1 MGEGDDFDLHGG
13 CQAVLRAP
21 LACKCPAVFYSRML
35 SLAQGRELIR
45 SHVAPL
51 EAAPCELA
59 EAHGR
64 VLREAVRAREDFPAF
79 DRSSMDGYAIARED
93 DSAAFRVIG
102 EVQPGAAKEL
112 EIRRGECVRIFT
124 GAAIPRGASQVIMQ
138 EDVRREGD
146 LMIPETR
153 DERLNIRCRG
163 EDARAG
169 DLLLASGAR
178 LGAGEVALLAQAG
191 CVRVMASPQ
200 PRVIHITT
208 GGELVPPESEPARGQ
223 IRDSNST
230 LVAALLREG
239 GAQLGFQGRSVDDPD
254 TLRQVIAS
262 HPQSAWDV
270 LLISGGA
277 SVGDYDFGARVLRE
291 SGFDIVFAGLNLRP
305 GKPLVF
311 ARRERQIAFVI
322 PGNPVSHFV
331 TFHVAIRA
339 ALESLEDAEPSWP
352 LSEAALEA
360 PLPAFR
366 DARETYWP
374 ALLSSA
380 GELSVMPLKQ
390 QSSGDL
396 GALVGANALIRIV
409 PPCSAKAAGERV
421 ECLWL

>member
-1 MGEGDDFDLHGG
+1 
-13 CQAVLRAP
+13 
-21 LACKCPAVFYSRML
+21 ML
-35 SLAQGRELIR
+35 SLDQGRELIR
-45 SHVAPL
+45 SHVVPL
-51 EAAPCELA
+51 DPAAFALA

-64 VLREAVRAREDFPAF
+64 VLREAVHAREDFPAF
-79 DRSSMDGYAIARED
+79 DRSSMDGYAIARDD

-102 EVQPGAAKEL
+102 EVQPGAAEEP

-124 GAAIPRGASQVIMQ
+124 GAAIPRGATQVIMQ
-138 EDVRREGD
+138 EDVRREGE
-146 LMIPETR
+146 LMIPEMR
-153 DERLNIRCRG
+153 DERLNIRFRG

-191 CVRVMASPQ
+191 CVLVMASPQ

-208 GGELVPPESEPARGQ
+208 GGELVPPDTEPARGQ

-230 LVAALLREG
+230 LVAALLREAG
-239 GAQLGFQGRSVDDPD
+239 SQLGFQGRSADDPAA
-254 TLRQVIAS
+254 LGELIAS
-262 HPQSAWDV
+262 QPRGAWDA

-277 SVGDYDFGARVLRE
+277 SVGDYDFGTRVLRE
-291 SGFDIVFAGLNLRP
+291 LGFEVVFSGLNLKP

-331 TFHVAIRA
+331 TFHVAIRS
-339 ALESLEDAEPSWP
+339 ALELLQDAEPFWP
-352 LSEAALEA
+352 VVEATLEAA
-360 PLPAFR
+360 LPAFR
-366 DARETYWP
+366 DTRETYWP
-374 ALLSSA
+374 ARLSRA
-380 GELSVMPLKQ
+380 GELRVMPLKQ

-396 GALVGANALIRIV
+396 GALAGANALIRIV
-409 PPCSAKAAGERV
+409 PPCAARAVSERV

>member
-1 MGEGDDFDLHGG
+1 
-13 CQAVLRAP
+13 
-21 LACKCPAVFYSRML
+21 ML

-45 SHVAPL
+45 SRVIPL
-51 EAAPCELA
+51 EPVPCALA

-64 VLREAVRAREDFPAF
+64 VLREPVHAREDFPAF
-79 DRSSMDGYAIARED
+79 DRSSMDGYAIARDD

-102 EVQPGAAKEL
+102 EVQPGAAEEL

-138 EDVRREGD
+138 EDVRREGE

-153 DERLNIRCRG
+153 DERLNIRFQG

-169 DLLLASGAR
+169 DLLLAGGAR

-191 CVRVMASPQ
+191 CVRVLASPQ

-208 GGELVPPESEPARGQ
+208 GGELVPPDAEPARGQ

-230 LVAALLREG
+230 LIAALLRET
-239 GAQLGFQGRSVDDPD
+239 GAMLGFQGRSADDPAV
-254 TLRQVIAS
+254 LAELIAS
-262 HPQSAWDV
+262 QSQSGWDV

-291 SGFDIVFAGLNLRP
+291 LGFEIVFPGLNLKP

-311 ARRERQIAFVI
+311 ARRERQIAFLI

-339 ALESLEDAEPSWP
+339 ALESLEGVEPSWAIVQ
-352 LSEAALEA
+352 AALA
-360 PLPAFR
+360 SPLPAFR
-366 DARETYWP
+366 DTRETCWP
-374 ALLSSA
+374 ARLERA
-380 GELSVMPLKQ
+380 GELRVHPLKQ
-390 QSSGDL
+390 QSSGDSR
-396 GALVGANALIRIV
+396 ALVGANALIRIV
-409 PPCSAKAAGERV
+409 PPCAARAVGERV
-421 ECLWL
+421 ECVWL

>member
-1 MGEGDDFDLHGG
+1 
-13 CQAVLRAP
+13 
-21 LACKCPAVFYSRML
+21 ML

-51 EAAPCELA
+51 DAAPCALA
-59 EAHGR
+59 DAHGR
-64 VLREAVRAREDFPAF
+64 VLREEVRAREDFPAF

-102 EVQPGAAKEL
+102 EAQPGAAEEL
-112 EIRRGECVRIFT
+112 EIGRGECARIFT
-124 GAAIPRGASQVIMQ
+124 GAAIPRGATQVIMQ
-138 EDVRREGD
+138 EDVRREGE

-153 DERLNIRCRG
+153 DERLNIRFRG

-178 LGAGEVALLAQAG
+178 LGAGELALLAQAG
-191 CVRVMASPQ
+191 CMSVLVSRQ
-200 PRVIHITT
+200 PRVVHITT
-208 GGELVPPESEPARGQ
+208 GGELVPPDREPARGQ

-230 LVAALLREG
+230 LVAALLREA
-239 GAQLGFQGRSVDDPD
+239 GAPLAFQGRSADDPAA
-254 TLRQVIAS
+254 LGALIAS
-262 HPQSAWDV
+262 RPPLDWDV

-277 SVGDYDFGARVLRE
+277 SVGDYDFGARVLQE
-291 SGFDIVFAGLNLRP
+291 LGFEIVFSGLNLRP

-331 TFHVAIRA
+331 TFQVAIRA
-339 ALESLEDAEPSWP
+339 ALEALEGAEPSWP
-352 LSEAALEA
+352 LVPAALAA

-366 DARETYWP
+366 EGRETYWP
-374 ALLSSA
+374 ARLSRT
-380 GELSVMPLKQ
+380 GELGVMPLKL

-396 GALVGANALIRIV
+396 GALVGANSLIRIV
-409 PPCSAKAAGERV
+409 PPCAAKAVGEQV
-421 ECLWL
+421 DCLWL

>member
-1 MGEGDDFDLHGG
+1 
-13 CQAVLRAP
+13 
-21 LACKCPAVFYSRML
+21 ML

-45 SHVAPL
+45 SHIVPL
-51 EAAPCELA
+51 DAETCALA

-64 VLREAVRAREDFPAF
+64 VLREEVRAREDFPAF

-93 DSAAFRVIG
+93 DSAAFHVVG
-102 EVQPGAAKEL
+102 EVQPGAAEEL

-124 GAAIPRGASQVIMQ
+124 GAAIPRGATQVIMQ
-138 EDVRREGD
+138 EDVRREGE
-146 LMIPETR
+146 LMVPETR
-153 DERLNIRCRG
+153 DERLNIRFRG

-191 CVRVMASPQ
+191 CVQMMASPQ
-200 PRVIHITT
+200 PRVIHLTT
-208 GGELVPPESEPARGQ
+208 GGELVPPEHAPGRGQ

-230 LVAALLREG
+230 LVAALLRAT
-239 GAQLGFQGRSVDDPD
+239 GAKLGFQGRSADDPQA
-254 TLRQVIAS
+254 LGELIAS
-262 HPQSAWDV
+262 QPRSAWDV

-291 SGFDIVFAGLNLRP
+291 LGFEIVFTGLNLKP

-311 ARRERQIAFVI
+311 ARRERQVAFVI
-322 PGNPVSHFV
+322 PGNPVSHFI

-339 ALESLEDAEPSWP
+339 ALESLEGVEPSWP
-352 LSEAALEA
+352 LVLAALET

-374 ALLSSA
+374 ARLSRA
-380 GELSVMPLKQ
+380 GELSVRPLKQ

-396 GALVGANALIRIV
+396 GALAGANALIRIV
-409 PPCSAKAAGERV
+409 PPCAAKAAGERV

>member
-1 MGEGDDFDLHGG
+1 
-13 CQAVLRAP
+13 
-21 LACKCPAVFYSRML
+21 ML

-45 SHVAPL
+45 THVAPL
-51 EAAPCELA
+51 DAAPCALA

-64 VLREAVRAREDFPAF
+64 VLREDVHAREDFPAF
-79 DRSSMDGYAIARED
+79 DRSSMDGYAIARDD

-102 EVQPGAAKEL
+102 EVQPGAAEEL

-138 EDVRREGD
+138 EDVRREGE

-153 DERLNIRCRG
+153 DDRLNIRLRG

-169 DLLLASGAR
+169 DRLLASGAR

-191 CVRVMASPQ
+191 CVRVMASPP
-200 PRVIHITT
+200 PRVIHVTT
-208 GGELVPPESEPARGQ
+208 GGELVPPEDAPARGQ

-230 LVAALLREG
+230 LVAALLRDA
-239 GAQLGFQGRSVDDPD
+239 GAQLGFQGRSADDPAA
-254 TLRQVIAS
+254 LRALIAGRA
-262 HPQSAWDV
+262 PSAWDV

-291 SGFDIVFAGLNLRP
+291 LGFEIVFSGLNLKP

-311 ARRERQIAFVI
+311 ARRERQVAFVI

-331 TFHVAIRA
+331 TFHVAMRA
-339 ALESLEDAEPSWP
+339 AIELLQGAEPSWP
-352 LSEAALEA
+352 LVPAALQA

-374 ALLSSA
+374 ARLSRA
-380 GELSVMPLKQ
+380 GELRVRPLKQ

-396 GALVGANALIRIV
+396 GALVGANALIRIA
-409 PPCSAKAAGERV
+409 PPCAARAEGERV

>member
-1 MGEGDDFDLHGG
+1 
-13 CQAVLRAP
+13 
-21 LACKCPAVFYSRML
+21 ML

-45 SHVAPL
+45 THVASL
-51 EAAPCELA
+51 DAAPCALA

-64 VLREAVRAREDFPAF
+64 VLREDVRAREDFPAF
-79 DRSSMDGYAIARED
+79 DRSSMDGYAIARDD

-102 EVQPGAAKEL
+102 EVQPGAAEEL

-124 GAAIPRGASQVIMQ
+124 GAAIPRGATQVIMQ
-138 EDVRREGD
+138 EDVRREGA
-146 LMIPETR
+146 LMIPELR
-153 DERLNIRCRG
+153 DERLNIRFRG

-191 CVRVMASPQ
+191 CVQVMASPQ

-208 GGELVPPESEPARGQ
+208 GGELVPPEREPARGQ

-230 LVAALLREG
+230 LVAALLREA
-239 GAQLGFQGRSVDDPD
+239 GARLVFQGRSADNPAA
-254 TLRQVIAS
+254 LGQLIAS
-262 HPQSAWDV
+262 QPSAWDV

-291 SGFDIVFAGLNLRP
+291 LGFEIVFSGLNLKP

-331 TFHVAIRA
+331 TFQVAIRA
-339 ALESLEDAEPSWP
+339 ALESLVAAEHSWP
-352 LSEAALEA
+352 VVDATLETA
-360 PLPAFR
+360 LPAFR
-366 DARETYWP
+366 DTRETYWP
-374 ALLSSA
+374 ARLTRA
-380 GELSVMPLKQ
+380 GELRVRPLKQ

-409 PPCSAKAAGERV
+409 PPCAARPAGERV
-421 ECLWL
+421 ECWWL